1 MCELLAGSSQEAI
14 QQLVLGTVTAV
25 LGMEP
30 SLELPLVQAGL
41 DSLGK
46 PLTSL
51 TPE

>member
-1 MCELLAGSSQEAI
+1 MLFAGLSQDAI
-14 QQLVLGTVTAV
+14 RQLVLGTVTAI

-51 TPE
+51 MWK